1 MKISIATNISNA
13 DLPRIKNII
22 PHWLEV
28 FNENLGELLLIYDNN
43 ELSGRIKQLH
53 KQQYTSDDILAQVHE
68 LAKQD
73 PRVKVLNLD
82 YSELETISRK
92 WFKKGSPVRCQ
103 NGSPIY
109 TFLYAID
116 KAQYDIMLKCDCDIV
131 TYENGFTNEA
141 IKLLDQYDIVSPP
154 RNPLPGHTISS
165 RGFFIN
171 RKKLFANK
179 LPIELPKLSL
189 LQIAARIYRRQNVF
203 DGKKYSLYFSFERSL
218 NDAIDKGILSHKQID
233 KKYGNTLH
241 VISNAEAND
250 PFIADVVDN
259 FKQGKWPNEQ
269 EEFSMD
275 YSKQLWQNFITK

>member
-28 FNENLGELLLIYDNN
+28 FDENLGELLLIYDNN

-53 KQQYTSDDILAQVHE
+53 KQQYTSEDILGQLNE
-68 LAKQD
+68 LTKID

-82 YSELETISRK
+82 YSELEVISRK

-116 KAQYDIMLKCDCDIV
+116 KAKYDIMLKCDCDIV

-154 RNPLPGHTISS
+154 RNPLPGHTVSS

-171 RKKLFANK
+171 RKKLYGSK
-179 LPIELPKLSL
+179 LPIVLPKLSL
-189 LQIAARIYRRQNVF
+189 IQIAARIYRRQDIF
-203 DGKKYSLYFSFERSL
+203 DSKKYSLYFSLERAI
-218 NDAIDKGILSHKQID
+218 NDAIDKGVLTHTQID
-233 KKYGNTLH
+233 KKFGNTLH
-241 VISNAEAND
+241 IISNGEAND
-250 PFIADVVDN
+250 PIMTEVVNN
-259 FKQGKWPNEQ
+259 FKQGKWPKEQ

-275 YSKQLWQNFITK
+275 YSKPLWEKFLNK